1 MKSFIE
7 SLGVPS
13 GRRLTGT
20 DRIVLIALLLVYSL
34 VAFINLGTLNFP
46 QRAWRSDG
54 NETVIID
61 LGGEK
66 HVSAI
71 WFNGNIAEGTVHIYD
86 DADNYTEFEQAYGDM
101 FKWKTVNV
109 SLDTEFVRLFVYSGE
124 ASFNEVALFDEKG
137 DRIDAFVYV
146 QEDAAGN
153 DMFPRQQRL
162 MDEQSTVPDRPSY
175 FNGMYF
181 DEIYHARTAYEVAT
195 DTDLYFEGRSVGV
208 KDFSYVQ
215 ANGFTIYEWTHPQL
229 GKVLI
234 ALGVRLFGMTPF
246 GWRFTGTLFGVL
258 ILWVLYVLAKR
269 LFERTD
275 YALLVSGL
283 FGADCMHFAQT
294 RIATI
299 DVYALFFTL
308 LMFLCMLDYL
318 WINRTEAPFAR
329 KLVPL
334 GLAGLSF
341 GLGASSKWT
350 CLYSGVGLA
359 VLFFTSFILRCVD
372 LIKARHAA
380 KVKGEKPEKIWVNPV
395 PALPVLWMLPVLYA
409 LVSDVRYEVAKSGS
423 GTLPHKWSYEESWY
437 DILFKPG
444 FYVPF
449 FILVALAVGSVLVF
463 RLLTKGK
470 RIDLKWN
477 EQLMTL
483 VFCCVVFILVPALLY
498 YACSYSFYLS
508 ENRNTLYEQIRCLVQ
523 KQASMYSYHAGLSES
538 HPCQSNWYQWPLA
551 EKSVWFYGGYPD
563 GKLSN
568 ISSTGNPVVW
578 YVSAFGAV
586 LMFVKW
592 LFDPAC
598 RKNKGFYVIL
608 VGILAGL
615 LPWALVTRCVFLY
628 HYFSTIP
635 FVLLAAVMLLYYA
648 EKAEPR
654 LKNLKWIWLGAAVV
668 FFILLYPAVSGLPT
682 SWGYAGFIEHV
693 LTVFSKVYYVGV

>member
-1 MKSFIE
+1 MNGFFDA
-7 SLGVPS
+7 LCVPS
-13 GRRLTGT
+13 GRRLTKT
-20 DRIVLIALLLVYSL
+20 DRIVLIALLLAYSL
-34 VAFINLGTLNFP
+34 VAFLNLGTLNFP
-46 QRAWRSDG
+46 QRAWRSEG
-54 NETVIID
+54 NETAIID
-61 LGGEK
+61 LGGDR
-66 HVSAI
+66 HVSSI
-71 WFNGNIAEGTVHIYD
+71 WFNGNIAEGTVRIYD
-86 DADNYTEFEQAYGDM
+86 DADNFTEFEQVYGDM
-101 FKWKTVNV
+101 FKWKTVSV
-109 SLDTEFVRLFVYSGE
+109 SLDTEYVRLFAYSGE
-124 ASFNEVALFDEKG
+124 VSFNEIALFDENG
-137 DRIDAFVYV
+137 ERIEASVYV
-146 QEDAAGN
+146 QEDNSGR
-153 DMFPRQQRL
+153 DMFPMQQRL
-162 MDEQSTVPDRPSY
+162 MDEQGTVPDHPSY

-181 DEIYHARTAYEVAT
+181 DEIYHARTAYEIAT

-208 KDFSYVQ
+208 TDFSYVRD
-215 ANGFTIYEWTHPQL
+215 NGFTIYEWTHPQL

-275 YALLVSGL
+275 YALLASGL
-283 FGADCMHFAQT
+283 FGADCMHFTQT

-318 WINRTEAPFAR
+318 AINRTDAPFGR

-334 GLAGLSF
+334 GLSGLAF

-359 VLFFTSFILRCVD
+359 VLFFASFILRCVD
-372 LIKARHAA
+372 LVRARRATKA
-380 KVKGEKPEKIWVNPV
+380 KGEGSLRIWINPV

-409 LVSDVRYEVAKSGS
+409 LVSDVRYEVAKSGG
-423 GTLPHKWSYEESWY
+423 GTLPHKWSYDESWF

-449 FILVALAVGSVLVF
+449 FILVGLAVASLFVF
-463 RLLTKGK
+463 RALTKGK
-470 RIDLKWN
+470 NVDLSWN

-483 VFCCVVFILVPALLY
+483 VFCCVMFIAVPAILY

-508 ENRNTLYEQIRCLVQ
+508 ENCNTLYEQLRCLVQ
-523 KQASMYSYHAGLSES
+523 KQASMYGYHAGLSES

-551 EKSVWFYGGYPD
+551 EKSVWFYAGYPD
-563 GKLSN
+563 NKLSN

-598 RKNKGFYVIL
+598 RKNRGFYVIF

-635 FVLLAAVMLLYYA
+635 FVLLAAVALLYYA
-648 EKAEPR
+648 EQAEPR
-654 LKNLKWIWLGAAVV
+654 LKNVKWIWLGTAIV
-668 FFILLYPAVSGLPT
+668 FFALLYPAASGLPT
-682 SWGYAGFIEHV
+682 SWAYAGFIEHV